1 MKIAKVGQRLASVT
15 IKVSPWSQMEM
26 RFDGSIF
33 APFHTL
39 IACLIER
46 VILSQD
52 SSTISGKIIVLKSMF
67 LRHTQHFCEGS
78 SESSSRWAIIRAE
91 IEPQPRP
98 CWNNFAGS
106 RQLARE
112 GRQHGTW
119 HGGAVANPQLIVA
132 TFRVEVEKLHFD
144 NEAPC
149 HTDAP
154 NAVLSVGV
162 IVRVVRACKLPNV
175 LSTDGQWTSWKR
187 KTSKSKSSYSSRF
200 TAPILNA
207 GPTPSFIF
215 SCCNAGG
222 CGTFLGFGSILS
234 STQTGIDLVTP
245 LPLFR
250 PLCALNLHPQS
261 VAKIIAHQPQ
271 RC

>member
-1 MKIAKVGQRLASVT
+1 
-15 IKVSPWSQMEM
+15 MEM

-39 IACLIER
+39 IACIIGR

-98 CWNNFAGS
+98 CWNHFTGS

-119 HGGAVANPQLIVA
+119 DGGAVANPQLIVA

-154 NAVLSVGV
+154 NTVLSVGV

-187 KTSKSKSSYSSRF
+187 RPRSQNHLI
-200 TAPILNA
+200 P
-207 GPTPSFIF
+207 
-215 SCCNAGG
+215 
-222 CGTFLGFGSILS
+222 LGS
-234 STQTGIDLVTP
+234 
-245 LPLFR
+245 
-250 PLCALNLHPQS
+250 LHPFLTQVRRRHSSS
-261 VAKIIAHQPQ
+261 VAAILEDVELSLVSEVFSVPPKPASIQ
-271 RC
+271 